1 MLQEQEQEQQGT
13 SPRLSYVTR
22 ELPIDRLIVMNE
34 EKLATSAKQFE
45 ANIALVGVLHSP
57 IVVLETGDSIDDP
70 AALFRVVAGRK
81 RVAGARRAGDEMIDC
96 RVYEQLDDRYRALII
111 LSENFHRSASWVQEL
126 KAILTLTSEKI
137 GMIDKDIAQ
146 ALGVSIAKVRE
157 YLKISALPEPVI
169 EQIIVGE
176 MSHETAKKVSRLT
189 QGEQAKVAARAEAG
203 ETITDE
209 MIKTVLKKQIV
220 DGLAPVQEALV
231 APEAE
236 VSEVAHATDS
246 DIEMIA
252 VSLTTWGQSLAANPR
267 AARARMLMKA
277 LAQEIDILR
286 RTN

>member
-1 MLQEQEQEQQGT
+1 MLQEQEQQGT

-22 ELPIDRLIVMNE
+22 KLPLDRLIVMHE

-81 RVAGARRAGDEMIDC
+81 RVAGARRAGDELIDC

-169 EQIIVGE
+169 EQIIIGE
-176 MSHETAKKVSRLT
+176 VSHETAKKVARLT
-189 QGEQAKVAARAEAG
+189 QGEQAKVAERAEAG

-209 MIKTVLKKQIV
+209 MIKAVLKKQIV

-231 APEAE
+231 AQEEAAPVVEPEA
-236 VSEVAHATDS
+236 SHA

-252 VSLTTWGQSLAANPR
+252 MSLATWGQSLATNPR
-267 AARARMLMKA
+267 AARARMLMRA
-277 LAQEIDILR
+277 LSQEIDILR

>member
-1 MLQEQEQEQQGT
+1 MLQEQEQQGT

-22 ELPIDRLIVMNE
+22 KLPLDRLIVMNE

-169 EQIIVGE
+169 EQIIIGE
-176 MSHETAKKVSRLT
+176 VSHETAKKVARLT
-189 QGEQAKVAARAEAG
+189 AGEQAKVAERAEAG

-209 MIKTVLKKQIV
+209 MIKAVLKKQIV

-231 APEAE
+231 AQEEAAPVVEPEA
-236 VSEVAHATDS
+236 SHA

-252 VSLTTWGQSLAANPR
+252 MSLATWGQSLATNPR
-267 AARARMLMKA
+267 AARARMLMRA
-277 LAQEIDILR
+277 LSQEIDILR